1 MGETPI
7 LGTPHF
13 GNPLQWQVL
22 PVIPGRPRGSS
33 LELRTPG
40 IGSAGADHEWSMM
53 MSGWFMNGWLL
64 IYLVDIYIYII
75 MYIYILFDIKWRFL
89 STWLVHDESPWC
101 AMIFFSVTQICR
113 AILERGGILAERC
126 HRHSGCFAEW
136 YLAPHQALTSINH
149 IKSLELV
156 THAIKSL

>member
-75 MYIYILFDIKWRFL
+75 MYIYIYIVWYKMEILIDLIGPWWIAMMCHDFFQRHADL
-89 STWLVHDESPWC
+89 SSNSRT
-101 AMIFFSVTQICR
+101 R
-113 AILERGGILAERC
+113 RN
-126 HRHSGCFAEW
+126 SGREVPSAQWVFCW
-136 YLAPHQALTSINH
+136 MVPGTTSSINIH
-149 IKSLELV
+149 
-156 THAIKSL
+156 